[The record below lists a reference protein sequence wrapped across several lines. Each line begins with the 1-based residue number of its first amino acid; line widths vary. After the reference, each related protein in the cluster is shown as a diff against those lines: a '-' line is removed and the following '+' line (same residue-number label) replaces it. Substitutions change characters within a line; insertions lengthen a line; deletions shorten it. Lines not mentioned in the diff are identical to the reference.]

1 MCLIRHTPY
10 AIENLFMKK
19 FLFTSGLF
27 AALSLTASAA
37 PYVLPTPQPGALTPY
52 DWQPT
57 YQLEGLYGFASP
69 SDIFTDMWG
78 ARLSLNL
85 YSNQEATFRHQ
96 WSVNVAG
103 MWGDETKDGIKR
115 EQFML
120 PITLGYDLNIALND
134 DILFYIDGKAGV
146 SVGNM
151 KWKLE
156 RTGME
161 LDKKNQT
168 DFTFLVGAG
177 FKIIASD
184 AIQIKAGYEYQR
196 TYFEKTLGMHVI
208 SLGVGVTF

>member
-1 MCLIRHTPY
+1 
-10 AIENLFMKK
+10 MKK
-19 FLFTSGLF
+19 ILLTSGLF
-27 AALSLTASAA
+27 AALSMSASAA

-57 YQLEGLYGFASP
+57 YQLEGLYGISSM
-69 SDIFTDMWG
+69 SDTYSDMWG
-78 ARLSLNL
+78 ARLSFNL

-96 WSVNVAG
+96 WSLNAAG

-115 EQFML
+115 DQFML
-120 PITLGYDLNIALND
+120 PITLGYDLNIALAD

-146 SVGNM
+146 AIADM
-151 KWKLE
+151 TWKRE
-156 RTGME
+156 STGAE
-161 LDKKNQT
+161 LKEDKT

-196 TYFEKTLGMHVI
+196 AYFDKTLGLHVI